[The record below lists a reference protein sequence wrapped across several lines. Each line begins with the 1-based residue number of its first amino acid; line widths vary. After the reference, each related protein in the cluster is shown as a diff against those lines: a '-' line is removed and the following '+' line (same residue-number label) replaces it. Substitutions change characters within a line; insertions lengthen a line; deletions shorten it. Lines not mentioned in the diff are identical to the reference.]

1 LQLVM
6 MMMMM
11 MIIII
16 IINVGV
22 KGSHPRK
29 GHTHQNTAVRTC
41 NLVTKTFTAS
51 DIEHLGNLQ

>member
-1 LQLVM
+1 MQLVTM

-11 MIIII
+11 MMIII

-29 GHTHQNTAVRTC
+29 GHIHQNTAVRNC
-41 NLVTKTFTAS
+41 NLVR
-51 DIEHLGNLQ
+51 